1 MLLLGSLPALKKEAV
16 VKKLRL
22 ATVTALSTLAVG
34 AGMIFPSS
42 AQAATYWTFQ
52 NGRFGTCLT
61 AGDND
66 SAYAT
71 ICQGWQR
78 QQWDWVGSGHG
89 SYHQLKNRVTGK
101 CLMTD
106 NNTNTN
112 AVWMSDCR
120 DAAGQW
126 WFYDTPSES
135 LFNQIGAA
143 GESFLRTSDVRDA
156 VYSTDLGQVDPSYYD
171 WSGSTS

>member
-1 MLLLGSLPALKKEAV
+1 MKR
-16 VKKLRL
+16 LRL
-22 ATVTALSTLAVG
+22 AAVGTLSAVAVG
-34 AGMIFPSS
+34 AGLMFPAT

-52 NGRFGTCLT
+52 NQRFGTCLT
-61 AGDND
+61 AGDSG

-71 ICQGWQR
+71 ACQGWQR

-106 NNTNTN
+106 NRTDTN

-126 WFYDTPSES
+126 WFYDGGINRMWAE
-135 LFNQIGAA
+135 IGGASDA
-143 GESFLRTSDVRDA
+143 HLRTSDVKDA
-156 VYSTDLGQVDPSYYD
+156 VYATDLNQFASSYYT
-171 WSGSTS
+171 WFGTT